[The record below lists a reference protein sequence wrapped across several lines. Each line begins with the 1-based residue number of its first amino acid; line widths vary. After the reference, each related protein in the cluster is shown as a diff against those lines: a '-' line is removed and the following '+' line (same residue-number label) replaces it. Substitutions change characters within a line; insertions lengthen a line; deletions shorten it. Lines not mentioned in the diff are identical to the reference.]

1 MVKKGQNS
9 SCVWGVEHGL
19 IGMWNEEIFWDD
31 SNVPYLNG
39 GWVMQVYEFVKI
51 QLIYT
56 KYLWIS
62 LHVNFTSKEKS
73 KQLLRTLAND
83 T

>member
-1 MVKKGQNS
+1 
-9 SCVWGVEHGL
+9 
-19 IGMWNEEIFWDD
+19 
-31 SNVPYLNG
+31 
-39 GWVMQVYEFVKI
+39 MQVYEFVKI

-62 LHVNFTSKEKS
+62 LHVNFTLKEKS